1 VKAEVGSF
9 DGGPTKNDVTL
20 TVTAPASNLPLDYW
34 DQRALVPAGTAKCEA
49 TSGSYEPQE
58 PTQAGSFIDRNL
70 PSGTYCY
77 RSGPQS
83 YIAQWNAFAYS
94 APVTAPG
101 P

>member
-1 VKAEVGSF
+1 
-9 DGGPTKNDVTL
+9 
-20 TVTAPASNLPLDYW
+20 DYW
-34 DQRALVPAGTAKCEA
+34 EQRALVPAGTAKCEA
-49 TSGSYEPQE
+49 TSGSYEPQA

-77 RSGPQS
+77 RSGPQN

-94 APVTAPG
+94 APVMVPG